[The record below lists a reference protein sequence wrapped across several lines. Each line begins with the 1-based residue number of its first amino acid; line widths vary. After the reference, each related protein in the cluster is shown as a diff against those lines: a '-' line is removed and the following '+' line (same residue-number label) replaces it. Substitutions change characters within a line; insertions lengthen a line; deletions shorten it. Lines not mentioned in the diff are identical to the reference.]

1 MTKEIKENK
10 SDQEAQITPA
20 AFTPITEETAQK
32 GFSINP
38 LKIIVGFALF
48 ISLIILWFLLSAKS
62 VVVTVEPDHSKVNI
76 TGGVTFELAD
86 HYLMRPG
93 DYVLEAQAE
102 GYQDLEQPFTVTD
115 DEHQLLAL
123 EMEKK
128 PGHLE
133 VTTNPKNVE
142 IVVDGEVVSGELVG
156 TSPMTISP
164 LTPGTHQL
172 EINAPRYFSETA
184 SVDIEG
190 LDRTQSLHMDLKPAW
205 GFGQFS
211 TSPAGASVLIK
222 DKLIGQT
229 PITTEILS
237 EGEEVTIKLPGYK
250 PWIKKLSVGAGET
263 VVIPE
268 ITLEPADGVLEL
280 TSKPS
285 GATVTIDGEYKG
297 TTPITLDVS
306 AYDQHNISLFL
317 NGHITRKEKVSL
329 MPGESKALDIPL
341 TANKGDIR
349 IITSPADAA
358 IWIDGRLMGNLSN
371 SKGKTFSLP
380 SRPHRI
386 EIKKPGYAN
395 KTRIVTPQPN
405 LNQIVR
411 IKLLTEHEARWAST
425 PKQITTADNQTLK
438 LFKPERKFT
447 MGASRRESGRRANE
461 VLRDV
466 QVTRPFYL
474 ATKEVTNSQFKQ
486 FQRQHSSRHANG
498 NTLDRPTQPVVN
510 VSWNQAALYCNWL
523 SKKENLKP
531 VYTEKLGKVTG
542 TDMNANGYR
551 LPTEAEW
558 AWAARATDSGEKKHG
573 WGSSFPPRN
582 KSGNFADVSAAKLIG
597 RVIVSYNDG
606 HIVSAP
612 VGSFPPNEKGLYDL
626 AGNVAEY
633 VNDYY
638 GIEFSLGMKA
648 DKDPTGPEKGEFHII
663 RGASWRH
670 SNITELRL
678 SFRDYGNDPRDD
690 VGFRVARYVN

>member
-76 TGGVTFELAD
+76 SGGGTFELAD

-115 DEHQLLAL
+115 DELQLLAL

-142 IVVDGEVVSGELVG
+142 IVLDGEVVSGELVG

-349 IITSPADAA
+349 IITSPADTA

-411 IKLLTEHEARWAST
+411 IKLLTEREARWAST

-648 DKDPTGPEKGEFHII
+648 DKDPTGPEKGESHII

>member
-1 MTKEIKENK
+1 MTKGIKENK
-10 SDQEAQITPA
+10 SDQEVQITPA

-62 VVVTVEPDHSKVNI
+62 VVVTVEPNHSKVNI
-76 TGGVTFELAD
+76 SGGITFELAD
-86 HYLMRPG
+86 HYLIRPG

-102 GYQDLEQPFTVTD
+102 GYLDLEQPFTVTD

-133 VTTNPKNVE
+133 VTTNPKNAE
-142 IVVDGEVVSGELVG
+142 IVVAGEVVG

-172 EINAPRYFSETA
+172 EIKAPRYFGETTK
-184 SVDIEG
+184 VEIEG

-222 DKLIGQT
+222 DKLVGQT
-229 PITTEILS
+229 PITAEILS
-237 EGEEVTIKLPGYK
+237 DGEEVTIKLPGYK
-250 PWIKKLSVGAGET
+250 PWIKKLSVSAGET
-263 VVIPE
+263 IVIPE

-306 AYDQHNISLFL
+306 AHDQHNISLFL
-317 NGHITRKEKVSL
+317 NGHITRKEKISL
-329 MPGESKALDIPL
+329 VPGESKTLDISL

-358 IWIDGRLMGNLSN
+358 IWIDGRLMGSSN
-371 SKGKTFSLP
+371 KSKGKTFSLP

-386 EIKKPGYAN
+386 EVKKSGYAN

-411 IKLLTEHEARWAST
+411 IKLLTEREARWAST

-510 VSWNQAALYCNWL
+510 VSWTQAALYCNWL

-573 WGSSFPPRN
+573 WGNGFPPRN
-582 KSGNFADVSAAKLIG
+582 KSGNFADVSAAKLVG

-690 VGFRVARYVN
+690 VGFRIARYVN

>member
-1 MTKEIKENK
+1 MTKGIKENK

-115 DEHQLLAL
+115 DELQLLAL

-306 AYDQHNISLFL
+306 AHDQHNISLFL

-411 IKLLTEHEARWAST
+411 IKLLTEREARWAST

-597 RVIVSYNDG
+597 RVIISYNDG

-648 DKDPTGPEKGEFHII
+648 DKDPTGPEKGESHII

>member
-1 MTKEIKENK
+1 MGSSNK
-10 SDQEAQITPA
+10 
-20 AFTPITEETAQK
+20 
-32 GFSINP
+32 
-38 LKIIVGFALF
+38 
-48 ISLIILWFLLSAKS
+48 
-62 VVVTVEPDHSKVNI
+62 
-76 TGGVTFELAD
+76 
-86 HYLMRPG
+86 
-93 DYVLEAQAE
+93 
-102 GYQDLEQPFTVTD
+102 
-115 DEHQLLAL
+115 
-123 EMEKK
+123 
-128 PGHLE
+128 
-133 VTTNPKNVE
+133 
-142 IVVDGEVVSGELVG
+142 
-156 TSPMTISP
+156 
-164 LTPGTHQL
+164 
-172 EINAPRYFSETA
+172 
-184 SVDIEG
+184 
-190 LDRTQSLHMDLKPAW
+190 
-205 GFGQFS
+205 
-211 TSPAGASVLIK
+211 
-222 DKLIGQT
+222 
-229 PITTEILS
+229 
-237 EGEEVTIKLPGYK
+237 
-250 PWIKKLSVGAGET
+250 
-263 VVIPE
+263 
-268 ITLEPADGVLEL
+268 
-280 TSKPS
+280 
-285 GATVTIDGEYKG
+285 
-297 TTPITLDVS
+297 
-306 AYDQHNISLFL
+306 
-317 NGHITRKEKVSL
+317 
-329 MPGESKALDIPL
+329 
-341 TANKGDIR
+341 
-349 IITSPADAA
+349 
-358 IWIDGRLMGNLSN
+358 

-386 EIKKPGYAN
+386 EVKKPGYAN

-411 IKLLTEHEARWAST
+411 IKLLTEREARWAST

-690 VGFRVARYVN
+690 VGFRVARYAN